1 MSTDIGRFPSFA
13 EIEEL
18 REQYKR
24 DPKFTKEINQLIYI
38 CLQHNAEEI
47 RKAARVGLT
56 NYVFKEPHN
65 VHRTLMDLRFS
76 KLDFY
81 RLLEKKLRELGYGT
95 ILSTSTDY
103 DDHSGC
109 DLMITW

>member
-13 EIEEL
+13 ETQEL

-24 DPKFTKEINQLIYI
+24 DPKFTKEINHLICI
-38 CLQHNAEEI
+38 CLDHNAEGM

-56 NYVFKEPHN
+56 HHDFEEPIG
-65 VHRTLMDLRFS
+65 VHRKLMELQFS

-103 DDHSGC
+103 DGHSQC